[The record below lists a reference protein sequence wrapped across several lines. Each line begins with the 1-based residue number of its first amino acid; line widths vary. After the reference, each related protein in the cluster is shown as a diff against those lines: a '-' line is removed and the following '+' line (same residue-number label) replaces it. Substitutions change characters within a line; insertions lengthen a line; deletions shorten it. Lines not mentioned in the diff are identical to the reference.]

1 MGVIRNLPGG
11 NGHIRQTTG
20 AKPKAPATKPILQP
34 AQHPAT
40 PKESVQLQSPT
51 KIDSKPEPR
60 ANSQTEAAP
69 SSQAQ
74 TQAQSQTPAAQKRD
88 DAPTTLLQETPNS
101 IKADE
106 DSTTNWVLESASQ
119 TPYADEPSLAVV
131 RKRFGTLNEAV
142 KKTLTEPLLEAITA
156 PDEEVGSK
164 KLKDL
169 ASTAEWAQKFKKDA
183 ARLADEGNY
192 AGMLQKAQELEKKNS
207 KPETRLDSIRQSD
220 SLTFDTKLPKARAEE
235 ANRLLEQ
242 FESGNEHPGI
252 GSKALGK
259 GIQYLRGRKGT
270 RLFFRKKGDEVE
282 WLAVCDKT
290 NEPQAIK
297 KLQKEYDL

>member
-20 AKPKAPATKPILQP
+20 AKPKAPATKPIAQP
-34 AQHPAT
+34 THQPAT
-40 PKESVQLQSPT
+40 PQESVQLQTQPLT
-51 KIDSKPEPR
+51 DTLPDSR
-60 ANSQTEAAP
+60 AESKKEATP
-69 SSQAQ
+69 KGQ
-74 TQAQSQTPAAQKRD
+74 TQAQTPAPQKRD

-183 ARLADEGNY
+183 ARLAEEGNY
-192 AGMLQKAQELEKKNS
+192 TGMLQKARELEKKNS
-207 KPETRLDSIRQSD
+207 EPETRLDGIRQSD
-220 SLTFDTKLPKARAEE
+220 SLAFDTKLPKARADE

-242 FESGNEHPGI
+242 FENGNEHPGI